1 MKQVFIDTNIL
12 DHHIPLL
19 ITRNL
24 KDFAV
29 DDLSVLSPQQFL
41 EIMAKWFSTYCRQN
55 FLTWE
60 KYKSENLS

>member
-12 DHHIPLL
+12 DHHIPML
-19 ITRNL
+19 ITRNI

-41 EIMAKWFSTYCRQN
+41 EIMAK
-55 FLTWE
+55 
-60 KYKSENLS
+60 

>member
-24 KDFAV
+24 KDFVV

-41 EIMAKWFSTYCRQN
+41 EIMAK
-55 FLTWE
+55 
-60 KYKSENLS
+60 